1 MQTNGYADPDADAD
15 RIRTKNNISPPS
27 PPPLNTMVG
36 DIIISLCY
44 SELCHYVYLFLGLC
58 IPISRCGGR
67 ESLLVLHYI
76 LGYIFWSFVTPGN
89 LVRGSRWLCTQNLYA
104 NFQP

>member
-1 MQTNGYADPDADAD
+1 MQTSGYADADADAD
-15 RIRTKNNISPPS
+15 RIRTKNNMSHPPT
-27 PPPLNTMVG
+27 PWWG

-44 SELCHYVYLFLGLC
+44 TELCHYVYLFLGLC
-58 IPISRCGGR
+58 IPISRCGGH

-76 LGYIFWSFVTPGN
+76 LGYIFWSFVTSGN